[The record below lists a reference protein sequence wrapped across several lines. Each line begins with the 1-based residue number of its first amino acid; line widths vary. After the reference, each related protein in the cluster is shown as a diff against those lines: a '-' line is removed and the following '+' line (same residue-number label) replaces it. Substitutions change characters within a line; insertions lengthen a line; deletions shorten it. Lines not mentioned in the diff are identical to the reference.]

1 MRSLCPAGAPDLH
14 VSGLHK
20 RFSGRRVLS
29 GLSFDVASGEVVG
42 VCGPNG
48 SGKSTLLQLLCGLQ
62 RPSKGRIVYRGA
74 SEMTALE
81 ARPFIGFASPALNL
95 YDDLSAV
102 ENLRFFAAWRG
113 VPCDPAALLRRV
125 GLDPARRDPLRAYS
139 SGMRQRVKL
148 AWAIQH
154 NPPILMLDEPGS
166 NLDEP
171 GRAVVASLVEEWRER
186 GWVMI
191 ASNDEEELALCTR
204 RVMLG

>member
-1 MRSLCPAGAPDLH
+1 MVPAPVLH
-14 VSGLHK
+14 VSDLHK
-20 RFSGRRVLS
+20 RFTGRRVLD
-29 GLSFDVASGEVVG
+29 GLSFQVTSGEVVG
-42 VCGPNG
+42 ISGPNG
-48 SGKSTLLQLLCGLQ
+48 SGKSTLLQLLCGLL
-62 RPSKGRIVYRGA
+62 RPSRGGITYRGA
-74 SEMTALE
+74 SQLTALE
-81 ARPFIGFASPALNL
+81 ARPLIGFSSPALSL
-95 YDDLSAV
+95 YDDLSAA
-102 ENLRFFAAWRG
+102 ENLRFFADWRG
-113 VPCDPAALLRRV
+113 VPCDPAALLARV

-171 GRAVVASLVEEWRER
+171 GRAVVASLVAEWSHR

-204 RVMLG
+204 RVSLG